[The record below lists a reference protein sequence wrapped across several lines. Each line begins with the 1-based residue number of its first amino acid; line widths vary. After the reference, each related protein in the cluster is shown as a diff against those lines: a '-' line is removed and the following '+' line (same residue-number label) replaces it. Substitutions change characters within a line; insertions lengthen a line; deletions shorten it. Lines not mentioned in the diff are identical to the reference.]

1 MSLGGA
7 FVRVANFERA
17 GGRTMIE
24 VSNFQEQVLDASKEK
39 PVLVDFWAPWC
50 GPCRQLGP
58 ILEKLDAE
66 NDAFTLAKLNTDED
80 QTTAMRYSIRSIPA
94 VKLFVD
100 GEVAGEFIGALPEPQ
115 VRSWLTG
122 VLPSEVKD
130 LIQEAAALSR
140 EGNKTAAGE
149 KLERVL
155 EIEPNHA
162 EAMVGLASVVVFKDP
177 QRAVQLAS
185 AAAKAD
191 PSKIMNAKGIDVLVN
206 LLQKRESID
215 ELEDDPAKEPYVEA
229 LNKLGE
235 GDLDGTLSALVESVR
250 RNRAYNGE
258 AARLACLALF
268 NVLGPKAS
276 LTQRHQRALEM
287 ALF

>member
-1 MSLGGA
+1 
-7 FVRVANFERA
+7 
-17 GGRTMIE
+17 MIE
-24 VSNFQEQVLDASKEK
+24 VSNFQEQVLDASHEK

-80 QTTAMRYSIRSIPA
+80 QATAQRYSIRSIPA

-100 GEVAGEFIGALPEPQ
+100 GEVAGEFMGALPEPQ
-115 VRSWLTG
+115 VRSWLRG
-122 VLPSEVKD
+122 VLPSEAKD
-130 LIQEAAALSR
+130 LLMEAMTLSR
-140 EGNKTAAGE
+140 EGNKPEAGE

-155 EIEPNHA
+155 ELDPNNT
-162 EAMVGLASVVVFKDP
+162 EAMVGLASIVVFKDP
-177 QRAVQLAS
+177 ERAVQLAN

-191 PSKIMNAKGIDVLVN
+191 PTKITNARGIDVLVN

-215 ELEDDPAKEPYVEA
+215 NLEDDPAKEPYVEA
-229 LNKLGE
+229 LNKLHE
-235 GDLDGTLSALVESVR
+235 GDLDGTLGAFVESVR
-250 RNRAYNGE
+250 RNRAYNDE

-268 NVLGPKAS
+268 NVLGPRAS

>member
-1 MSLGGA
+1 VSPVLPKQASQEGEA
-7 FVRVANFERA
+7 
-17 GGRTMIE
+17 MIE
-24 VSNFQEQVLDASKEK
+24 VSNFQEQVLDASHER

-66 NDAFTLAKLNTDED
+66 NEGFMLAKLNTDED
-80 QTTAMRYSIRSIPA
+80 QQTAVRYNIRSIPA

-100 GEVAGEFIGALPEPQ
+100 GEVAGEFIGALPETQ
-115 VRSWLTG
+115 VRTWLQG
-122 VLPSEVKD
+122 VLPSEAKD
-130 LIQEAAALSR
+130 LLKEAQDLNR
-140 EGNKTAAGE
+140 EGDKAGAIE

-155 EIEPNHA
+155 ELDQANSD
-162 EAMVGLASVVVFKDP
+162 AMVGLASLVVFKDP
-177 QRAVQLAS
+177 TRAVQLAS

-191 PSKIMNAKGIDVLVN
+191 PAKIINAKGIDTLVT
-206 LLQKRESID
+206 LLQKRESVD
-215 ELEDDPAKEPYVEA
+215 ALEDDPAKAPYVEA
-229 LNKLGE
+229 LDRLGE
-235 GDLDGTLSALVESVR
+235 GDLDGTLTALVESVR

-268 NVLGPKAS
+268 STLGPKAS

>member
-1 MSLGGA
+1 
-7 FVRVANFERA
+7 
-17 GGRTMIE
+17 MIE
-24 VSNFQEQVLDASKEK
+24 VSNFQEQVLDASHEK

-66 NDAFTLAKLNTDED
+66 NDGFTLAKVNTDED
-80 QTTAMRYSIRSIPA
+80 QATATRYNIRSIPA
-94 VKLFVD
+94 VKLFVG
-100 GEVAGEFIGALPEPQ
+100 GEVAGEFLGAIPEPQ
-115 VRSWLTG
+115 VRTWLTG
-122 VLPSEVKD
+122 VLPSEAKD
-130 LIQEAAALSR
+130 LLQEALTLNR
-140 EGNKTAAGE
+140 EGDKTAAAE

-155 EIEPNHA
+155 ELDANNA
-162 EAMVGLASVVVFKDP
+162 EAMVGLASIVVFKDP
-177 QRAVQLAS
+177 LRAVQLAS

-191 PSKIMNAKGIDVLVN
+191 PAKIMNAKGIDVLVT
-206 LLQKRESID
+206 LLQKRESLD
-215 ELEDDPAKEPYVEA
+215 DLEDDPAKEPYVDA
-229 LNKLGE
+229 LGRLGE
-235 GDLDGTLSALVESVR
+235 GDLDGTLGALVESVR

-276 LTQRHQRALEM
+276 LTQKHQRGLEM

>member
-1 MSLGGA
+1 
-7 FVRVANFERA
+7 
-17 GGRTMIE
+17 MIE
-24 VSNFQEQVLDASKEK
+24 VSNFQEQVLDASHEK

-58 ILEKLDAE
+58 VLEKLDAE
-66 NDAFTLAKLNTDED
+66 NDAFTLAKVNTDED
-80 QTTAMRYSIRSIPA
+80 QATAMRYGIRSIPA

-100 GEVAGEFIGALPEPQ
+100 GEVAGEFLGALPESQ
-115 VRSWLTG
+115 VRSWLNG
-122 VLPSEVKD
+122 VLPSEAKD
-130 LIQEAAALSR
+130 LLQEAMTLNR
-140 EGNKTAAGE
+140 EGDKPAAAE

-155 EIEPNHA
+155 ELDPNNA
-162 EAMVGLASVVVFKDP
+162 DAMVGLASIVVFRDP

-191 PSKIMNAKGIDVLVN
+191 PSKIMNAKGIDILVN
-206 LLQKRESID
+206 LLQKRESVD
-215 ELEDDPAKEPYVEA
+215 DLEDDPAKEPYVQA
-229 LNKLGE
+229 LGKLGE
-235 GDLDGTLSALVESVR
+235 GDLDGTLAAFVESVR